1 MSGKTHVS
9 TDPLAAHLATD
20 QGLIAARTLQRLALM
35 PGQMRSPSLEP
46 VPAGPRPILDWQPV
60 DAGGETVFERARFF
74 RCKPKTLH
82 PNHPGVRRVVLFGE
96 SLAAGF
102 PMAPAHTP
110 AICLEGCLGAD
121 GDVEVIDLARPNMG
135 PSEQLR
141 VAEAAGQL
149 NPDVYV
155 FMTGNNWH
163 YGLSVEPTA
172 DPAAR
177 SQYARHLAEGGP
189 TRLAAVFREALAR
202 RARVMLEIFA
212 DAARA
217 AGARAV
223 VVIPPV
229 NHDWARR
236 NPPPWLGAGKTGRW
250 FAHLRDAEAHLAGGN
265 TDAALSSAAAMSALE
280 DQVTGTPARI
290 AARAHQKAGRLEAA
304 RDAAMDAVDAANWHN
319 YSWALPQVPRFV
331 GEIMRSEADRLGY
344 TCVDLA
350 ERFTAHTGSPFHDF
364 RLFFDQCHLTAEG
377 TQVAMTAVAAAIEG
391 PRLAERPDAPAPPS
405 LIAAGGAF
413 QGAHWL
419 SQFYPAHDTAE
430 VSARVAALLRQGLDA
445 DPNLA
450 AVLLDQLRFKSL
462 SSSPGLNGRYPKALR
477 VPGVGAA
484 LGSARLNPP
493 QIMAVLD
500 VLRAIDAAAVE
511 PVLDHVIESYH
522 HRLRDGLD
530 LAQPRFTERLWA
542 RTPLAWNDPH
552 ERHAAPLYR
561 APWPESRFALLTDGE
576 TPLRLDLVARSR
588 IAATVQ
594 IVVNEAPQAVLQ
606 LDARWRRLAVEVA
619 PAVLARGVNHI
630 RLAWGGINMEDGAA
644 VAEAERRLAMGIDAD
659 LFPIFGEVY
668 GLTARID

>member
-1 MSGKTHVS
+1 
-9 TDPLAAHLATD
+9 
-20 QGLIAARTLQRLALM
+20 
-35 PGQMRSPSLEP
+35 
-46 VPAGPRPILDWQPV
+46 
-60 DAGGETVFERARFF
+60 
-74 RCKPKTLH
+74 
-82 PNHPGVRRVVLFGE
+82 
-96 SLAAGF
+96 
-102 PMAPAHTP
+102 MAPAYSP
-110 AICLEGCLGAD
+110 AIALEGLLGGA

-135 PSEQLR
+135 PSEQLE

-189 TRLAAVFREALAR
+189 TRLAAVFRAALAD
-202 RARVMLEIFA
+202 RARVMLAIFSE
-212 DAARA
+212 AARA
-217 AGARAV
+217 AGAQAV

-236 NPPPWLGAGKTGRW
+236 NPPPWLGAGKTAEW
-250 FAHLRDAEAHLAGGN
+250 FTQLRAAEAHLAAGD
-265 TDAALSSAAAMSALE
+265 TSAALSRAAAMSALE
-280 DQVTGTPARI
+280 DQVTGTPERI
-290 AARAHQKAGRLEAA
+290 AARAHQKAGRLDAA

-331 GEIMRSEADRLGY
+331 ADIMRSEADRLGY

-350 ERFTAHTGSPFHDF
+350 AHFTAHTGSPFHDF
-364 RLFFDQCHLTAEG
+364 RLFLDQCHLNTEG
-377 TQVAMTAVAAAIEG
+377 TQVAMSAVAAAVEDA
-391 PRLAERPDAPAPPS
+391 RLDEALEAPAPPS
-405 LIAAGGAF
+405 LIAAAGAF

-419 SQFYPAHDTAE
+419 SQFYPAHDTNE
-430 VSARVAALLRQGLDA
+430 VSARVADLLRAGLAA

-450 AVLLDQLRFKSL
+450 TVLLDQLRFKSL
-462 SSSPGLNGRYPKALR
+462 SSSPGLHGRYPKALR

-484 LGSARLNPP
+484 LGSTRLNPP
-493 QIMAVLD
+493 QTLAVID
-500 VLRAIDAAAVE
+500 VMRAVDATAVE
-511 PVLDHVIESYH
+511 AVLDHVIESYH

-530 LAQPRFTERLWA
+530 LAHPRFTERLWA

-561 APWPESRFALLTDGE
+561 APWPESRFALLTDGG
-576 TPLRLDLVARSR
+576 TPLRLELVARSQ
-588 IAATVQ
+588 IAATVE
-594 IVVNEAPQAVLQ
+594 IVVNEVSQGA
-606 LDARWRRLAVEVA
+606 LDLTTRWGRLA
-619 PAVLARGVNHI
+619 AVVDPGALTRGVNHI

-644 VAEAERRLAMGIDAD
+644 IAEAERRLAMGIDAD